1 MDLEKLGQ
9 LAGAAAS
16 AAGVAAGSA
25 AAGIDRLKVRCL
37 CLSSSSCYL
46 LFTESLSS

>member
-16 AAGVAAGSA
+16 AAGAAAGSA
-25 AAGIDRLKVRCL
+25 AASIDKLKVIEAHKTFL
-37 CLSSSSCYL
+37 KTL
-46 LFTESLSS
+46 LF

>member
-16 AAGVAAGSA
+16 AAGAAAGSA
-25 AAGIDRLKVRCL
+25 AASIDKLKVIEAHKT
-37 CLSSSSCYL
+37 
-46 LFTESLSS
+46 F